1 MNDRFKFRIFYS
13 NKMVYP
19 NSYENIES
27 IYECLKQQIMWD
39 SAINVDLKF
48 NHIANNLVFMQ
59 CTGLKDKNGKLIY
72 EGDIVKITKEDWRKD
87 LYSLIYLVCWDR
99 TQWQLGLLKWQR
111 PKAQRNRRSDRQFPF
126 KDIVSFDD
134 YTPNKFFAQ
143 CEVIGN
149 YYENKE
155 LLESEQLEEESK
167 SCVWMECIDEGRSTI
182 GYTPC
187 CKGTYKGANQ

>member
-1 MNDRFKFRIFYS
+1 MEDRFIFNAIVTGYYDIDTPDEY
-13 NKMVYP
+13 KEVEP
-19 NSYENIES
+19 Q
-27 IYECLKQQIMWD
+27 IYLE
-39 SAINVDLKF
+39 NVDLFSDEIGIDYDRLLDAVQKQL
-48 NHIANNLVFMQ
+48 NLEKPEISQVMQHFEDNSNAISEEYVTIKPDKILQ

-134 YTPNKFFAQ
+134 YTPKKFYAQ

-149 YYENKE
+149 YYENPE
-155 LLESEQLEEESK
+155 LLE
-167 SCVWMECIDEGRSTI
+167 D
-182 GYTPC
+182 
-187 CKGTYKGANQ
+187 

>member
-1 MNDRFKFRIFYS
+1 MNDRFKFRGITKGKVNEF
-13 NKMVYP
+13 VYGSLLWYAGEP
-19 NSYENIES
+19 
-27 IYECLKQQIMWD
+27 QIWD
-39 SAINVDLKF
+39 KDGKNYIVKP
-48 NHIANNLVFMQ
+48 VTVQQ

-72 EGDIVKITKEDWRKD
+72 EGDVVKITKEDWRKD
-87 LYSLIYLVCWDR
+87 LYSLVYLVCWDR

-155 LLESEQLEEESK
+155 LLESE
-167 SCVWMECIDEGRSTI
+167 G
-182 GYTPC
+182 
-187 CKGTYKGANQ
+187 

>member
-1 MNDRFKFRIFYS
+1 MQDRFLFNAVVSSYYDIDTPEKYEEHEPQFYLS
-13 NKMVYP
+13 DVDVFCNQEIGIDYDVLF
-19 NSYENIES
+19 NTV
-27 IYECLKQQIMWD
+27 KQQAKNLSEKEIGQIMQHFED
-39 SAINVDLKF
+39 NSNSPECDFVTIKPDKIL
-48 NHIANNLVFMQ
+48 Q

-111 PKAQRNRRSDRQFPF
+111 SKAQRNRRSDRQFPF

-155 LLESEQLEEESK
+155 LLESE
-167 SCVWMECIDEGRSTI
+167 G
-182 GYTPC
+182 
-187 CKGTYKGANQ
+187 

>member
-1 MNDRFKFRIFYS
+1 
-13 NKMVYP
+13 
-19 NSYENIES
+19 
-27 IYECLKQQIMWD
+27 
-39 SAINVDLKF
+39 
-48 NHIANNLVFMQ
+48 MQ

-72 EGDIVKITKEDWRKD
+72 EGDVVKITKEDWRKD

-134 YTPNKFFAQ
+134 YTPNKFYAQ

-149 YYENKE
+149 YYENKS
-155 LLESEQLEEESK
+155 LLESE
-167 SCVWMECIDEGRSTI
+167 G
-182 GYTPC
+182 
-187 CKGTYKGANQ
+187 

>member
-1 MNDRFKFRIFYS
+1 MNDRFRFKVFYKPH
-13 NKMVYP
+13 NKIYNVICL
-19 NSYENIES
+19 NSDRQKEIVIEYKGS
-27 IYECLKQQIMWD
+27 T
-39 SAINVDLKF
+39 A
-48 NHIANNLVFMQ
+48 LVEWKNCDILQ

-72 EGDIVKITKEDWRKD
+72 EGEIVKITKEDWRKD

-111 PKAQRNRRSDRQFPF
+111 PKSQRNRRSDRQFPF

-155 LLESEQLEEESK
+155 LLESE
-167 SCVWMECIDEGRSTI
+167 G
-182 GYTPC
+182 
-187 CKGTYKGANQ
+187 

>member
-1 MNDRFKFRIFYS
+1 MNDRFKFRLW
-13 NKMVYP
+13 NKVKNGFVKDFFITQNNGVLITDEIGKTY
-19 NSYENIES
+19 
-27 IYECLKQQIMWD
+27 
-39 SAINVDLKF
+39 IND
-48 NHIANNLVFMQ
+48 NDNYIIMQ

-72 EGDIVKITKEDWRKD
+72 EGDIVKITKEDWQKD

-126 KDIVSFDD
+126 KDIVSFAD

-149 YYENKE
+149 VYENFE
-155 LLESEQLEEESK
+155 LLE
-167 SCVWMECIDEGRSTI
+167 ECGNER
-182 GYTPC
+182 
-187 CKGTYKGANQ
+187 N

>member
-1 MNDRFKFRIFYS
+1 MQDRFKFRYY
-13 NKMVYP
+13 NKNAHKMVEP
-19 NSYENIES
+19 TNWQNIDG
-27 IYECLKQQIMWD
+27 IFECIKQQICYD
-39 SAINVDLKF
+39 NDIQPLPYD
-48 NHIANNLVFMQ
+48 HIGNGIVFMQ

-126 KDIVSFDD
+126 KNIVSFDD

-155 LLESEQLEEESK
+155 LLESE
-167 SCVWMECIDEGRSTI
+167 G
-182 GYTPC
+182 
-187 CKGTYKGANQ
+187 